1 MFIPYNNKPRGISAG
16 IVSRSS
22 KEKLARPHQDQP
34 KCLVGLAPIC
44 QVELA
49 GVTAYGVPEIGD
61 IMEDLGCD
69 VLVPLTDNPVWNRI
83 VVALKRGS
91 FGPHG

>member
-1 MFIPYNNKPRGISAG
+1 MFIPFNNKPRGSGAVIADR
-16 IVSRSS
+16 SRR
-22 KEKLARPHQDQP
+22 EKMTPEAPA
-34 KCLVGLAPIC
+34 CVAGLAPIC
-44 QVELA
+44 KVELA

-69 VLVPLTDNPVWNRI
+69 VLIPMTDDPVWDRI